1 MNSQTPAVPDLTDR
15 ADMADLSDAA
25 DGSASPASVER
36 RSRLRQYQTQLLERV
51 QAAKTGAAV
60 GGRELGVLIGG
71 RACLLDLTQIGEI
84 MPPQPVTRVPLA
96 HDWYLGLAN
105 IRGNLTG
112 VIDLARYQGRGA
124 DNDDGAASERRFITF
139 APGLG
144 FNCALLAGRV
154 LGLRKLADMTAAPAS
169 ELASA
174 PAWCSQQFEDAD
186 GLQWTRID
194 LAQLVREPR
203 FLLVGL

>member
-1 MNSQTPAVPDLTDR
+1 M
-15 ADMADLSDAA
+15 
-25 DGSASPASVER
+25 
-36 RSRLRQYQTQLLERV
+36 

-60 GGRELGVLIGG
+60 GGRELGVMIGG

-144 FNCALLAGRV
+144 FNCALLAARL

-169 ELASA
+169 EVASASA
-174 PAWCSQQFEDAD
+174 PAWCSQHFEDAD

-194 LAQLVREPR
+194 LEQLVREPR